1 MSIEPVALK
10 FWFSSIFKNQGVYFH
25 CNRYIPFIKILDGD
39 QKMVLILESQQ
50 KNLMDKLALENIK
63 IAFRSIKGQALRTI
77 LTALI
82 IAIGIMALVG
92 ILTAIDAIKSKLT
105 SDFSSMGANTF
116 SIKQAGL
123 QGGSSNGQEIKL
135 QKVISYNQATAFE
148 KEYDFPAEVSISALL
163 SFASTV
169 KFESEKTNPNVR
181 IIGGSEKYLVT
192 SGYEIEAGRNFSK
205 TELSNGSFV
214 TIIGKDVADK
224 IFVYGQNPI
233 NKIVTIGSA
242 KYKVV
247 GLLKSKGNTIG
258 FSGDNQ
264 CIVPMYNVK
273 LNFATVNTNFTV
285 NAMALKPEELEAAT
299 QTAIGLMRRLR
310 QDKVGQENTF
320 EIRKSDNVASI
331 LIEKIQV
338 ITITSTI
345 IGVITLIGAAI
356 GLMNIMLVS
365 VTERT
370 REIGV
375 RKAIGASAQKI
386 RQQFLVEA
394 ILIGQ
399 LGGILGIILG
409 IICGNLISGLIG
421 GGFII
426 PWFWIIG
433 GVVLCFFVGLIS
445 GFYPANKAAKLDPIE
460 SLRYE

>member
-1 MSIEPVALK
+1 M
-10 FWFSSIFKNQGVYFH
+10 N
-25 CNRYIPFIKILDGD
+25 
-39 QKMVLILESQQ
+39 
-50 KNLMDKLALENIK
+50 KLALENIK
-63 IAFRSIKGQALRTI
+63 IAFRSIRGQALRTI

-116 SIKQAGL
+116 SIRQAGL
-123 QGGSSNGQEIKL
+123 QGGNNQGKKIKP
-135 QKVISYNQATAFE
+135 QKVISYQEATDFE
-148 KEYDFPAEVSISALL
+148 NRYNFPATVSISALV

-169 KFESEKTNPNVR
+169 KYESEKTNPNVR
-181 IIGGSEKYLVT
+181 IIGGSENYLST
-192 SGYEIEAGRNFSK
+192 SGYEVERGRNFSK
-205 TELSNGSFV
+205 AELINGNFV

-224 IFVYGQNPI
+224 IFVYGEDPI
-233 NKIVTIGSA
+233 NKSVTIGSA
-242 KYKVV
+242 KYKVI
-247 GLLKSKGNTIG
+247 GLLKSKGNSIG

-264 CIVPMYNVK
+264 CIVPLYNIK
-273 LNFATVNTNFTV
+273 LNFANSNTSYTV

-299 QTAIGLMRRLR
+299 QAAIGLMRMVR
-310 QDKVGQENTF
+310 QDRVGEENTF
-320 EIRKSDNVASI
+320 EIRKSDNVANM
-331 LIEKIQV
+331 LIDQLQV
-338 ITITSTI
+338 ITITSTA

-426 PWFWIIG
+426 PWLWIIG

>member
-1 MSIEPVALK
+1 V
-10 FWFSSIFKNQGVYFH
+10 
-25 CNRYIPFIKILDGD
+25 
-39 QKMVLILESQQ
+39 
-50 KNLMDKLALENIK
+50 DKLTLENIK

-116 SIKQAGL
+116 SIRQAGM
-123 QGGSSNGQEIKL
+123 QGGSNDGERIKP
-135 QKVISYNQATAFE
+135 QKVISYYEASAFE
-148 KEYDFPAEVSISALL
+148 KDYNFPALVSISALV
-163 SFASTV
+163 SFAATV
-169 KFESEKTNPNVR
+169 KYESEKTNPNVR
-181 IIGGSEKYLVT
+181 IIGGSENYLAT
-192 SGYEIEAGRNFSK
+192 SGYEIERGRNFSK
-205 TELSNGSFV
+205 GELTNGNFV

-224 IFVYGQNPI
+224 TFVYGEDPI
-233 NKIVTIGSA
+233 NKIITIGSS
-242 KYKVV
+242 KYKIV
-247 GLLKSKGNTIG
+247 GLLKSKGNSIG

-264 CIVPMYNVK
+264 CIVPLYNVK
-273 LNFATVNTNFTV
+273 LNFATASTNYTV
-285 NAMALKPEELEAAT
+285 NAMAMKPEELESAT
-299 QTAIGLMRRLR
+299 QAAIGLMRRVR
-310 QDKVGQENTF
+310 QDRVGEENTF
-320 EIRKSDNVASI
+320 EIRKSDNVANM
-331 LIEKIQV
+331 LIEELQV
-338 ITITSTI
+338 ITITSTV
-345 IGVITLIGAAI
+345 IGVITLLGAAI

-426 PWFWIIG
+426 PWVWIIG
-433 GVVLCFFVGLIS
+433 GVLLCFLVGLIS
-445 GFYPANKAAKLDPIE
+445 GYYPANKAAKLDPIE